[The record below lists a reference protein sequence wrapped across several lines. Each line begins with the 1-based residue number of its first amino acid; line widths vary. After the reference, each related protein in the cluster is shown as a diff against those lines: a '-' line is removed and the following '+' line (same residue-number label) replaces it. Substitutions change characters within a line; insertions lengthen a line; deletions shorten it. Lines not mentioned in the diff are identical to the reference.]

1 MERNQVQFAPNF
13 VMIEKYVNMIFIGSI
28 FSLDCMTIKLRCDDY
43 GFECEFILDG
53 EKTMG
58 LIEELRNH
66 FEEEHG
72 IDYTVEAVIQMIT
85 NRGHSL
91 ESIRK

>member
-1 MERNQVQFAPNF
+1 MV
-13 VMIEKYVNMIFIGSI
+13 FIGSI
-28 FSLDCMTIKLRCDDY
+28 FLSDWMTLKLRCEDY
-43 GFECEFILDG
+43 GLECEYILDG
-53 EKTMG
+53 EKTIG
-58 LIEELRNH
+58 LIEKLRNH

-72 IDYTVEAVIQMIT
+72 IDYTIEAVTQMIT

>member
-1 MERNQVQFAPNF
+1 
-13 VMIEKYVNMIFIGSI
+13 
-28 FSLDCMTIKLRCDDY
+28 MTLKLRCDDY

-53 EKTMG
+53 EKTVG

-72 IDYTVEAVIQMIT
+72 IDYTIEAVTQMIQ